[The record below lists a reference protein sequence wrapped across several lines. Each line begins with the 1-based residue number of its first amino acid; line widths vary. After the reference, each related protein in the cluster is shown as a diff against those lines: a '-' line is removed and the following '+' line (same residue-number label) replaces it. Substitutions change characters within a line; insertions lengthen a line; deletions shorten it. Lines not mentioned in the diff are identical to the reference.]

1 MKFFH
6 LSDLHIGKQLHQYNL
21 KEDQEHILCE
31 IVDYAKKLHPNAIV
45 IAGDVYDKTIPSAEA
60 VGIFDTFLTELAGI
74 EPAIP
79 ILIIGGN
86 HDSAKRLDYASGLL
100 SHQNIYIAGQAPST
114 EEEYLKKITLE
125 DEYGEVDFYLL
136 PFLKPGY
143 VRNVFGGETPESYSQ
158 AVEKILSRENV
169 NMQKR
174 NVVVSHQFY
183 TGNGEVPEVCESEG
197 CSVGGIDNVDIQ
209 PLLQFEYAALGHLHS
224 AQRVGVDYVR
234 YCGTPLKYSVSE
246 WKHKKQL
253 HVITL
258 KEKGEPIEV
267 EIYPLHPK
275 RDVKKFRGNL
285 QELLSTVPEEVKD
298 DFVSIT
304 LTDEIEPYRPKE
316 QLEKVF
322 SHILEVRMD
331 NTRTRQK
338 LETFQEEIRLAEPIE
353 IFAEFFQ
360 QIQGRALNQSE
371 HQVLEQILENM
382 EEE

>member
-86 HDSAKRLDYASGLL
+86 HDSAQRLDYASGLL

-143 VRNVFGGETPESYSQ
+143 VRKVFGGETPESYSQ

-224 AQRVGVDYVR
+224 AQRVGVDYIR

-267 EIYPLHPK
+267 ETYPLHPK
-275 RDVKKFRGNL
+275 RDEKK
-285 QELLSTVPEEVKD
+285 
-298 DFVSIT
+298 
-304 LTDEIEPYRPKE
+304 YR
-316 QLEKVF
+316 
-322 SHILEVRMD
+322 
-331 NTRTRQK
+331 
-338 LETFQEEIRLAEPIE
+338 
-353 IFAEFFQ
+353 
-360 QIQGRALNQSE
+360 
-371 HQVLEQILENM
+371 
-382 EEE
+382 